1 VKFIYFAISY
11 DNPYSPLSFSLLPAP
26 RSPLQA
32 HVLATSDHFVYNVMT
47 SESRVGNEPR
57 KYKEVCEDERWIEGM
72 RNELDSI
79 EKKETWTLVDPPSG
93 CRQGCLW
100 GGPPACPV
108 RPIDLRARLVRVK
121 RALTGGHG
129 KSDLPCPR
137 WLPRGPPR
145 HRGSGRKCVAGRGRN
160 GAYGTSGADAMAR
173 TGCRALTLWA
183 TTGRRARTGRTDGR
197 GRGLRKRFCRRGR
210 KRQVRVC
217 GRARFGQYS
226 YVGAD
231 ATAGI
236 VMRART

>member
-1 VKFIYFAISY
+1 MSNANLKFHRFEAQTLLTG
-11 DNPYSPLSFSLLPAP
+11 LS
-26 RSPLQA
+26 
-32 HVLATSDHFVYNVMT
+32 
-47 SESRVGNEPR
+47 VGWAAR
-57 KYKEVCEDERWIEGM
+57 
-72 RNELDSI
+72 
-79 EKKETWTLVDPPSG
+79 
-93 CRQGCLW
+93 
-100 GGPPACPV
+100 PV

-121 RALTGGHG
+121 QALTGGHG
-129 KSDLPCPR
+129 KFDLPCPR
-137 WLPRGPPR
+137 WLPRGPPCR
-145 HRGSGRKCVAGRGRN
+145 RRSRRRRVAGRGRN

-197 GRGLRKRFCRRGR
+197 GRGMRKRFCGRGR

-217 GRARFGQYS
+217 GHGCFGQYS